1 MRFFFAYLLL
11 GIIAVVYARP
21 LNDPRR
27 DLIIESRTHWYVRS
41 QGDTNAK
48 ANGVN
53 GHANG
58 VNGHTNGVQAL
69 QAERPFIVLI
79 GDAGDIVR
87 GRSIT
92 DPPVP
97 RRIQERLEAY
107 FLRDHYFQCDIRFTR
122 GTAYMLQDVEAAFTF
137 QYQWHGMPEWEDG
150 NLARG
155 E

>member
-11 GIIAVVYARP
+11 WIIAVVYARP

-27 DLIIESRTHWYVRS
+27 DLIIDSRTHWYVRS

-48 ANGVN
+48 ANGGVN

-58 VNGHTNGVQAL
+58 VNGHTNGNDWRHISCETIIFNVTSVSQVA
-69 QAERPFIVLI
+69 QLI
-79 GDAGDIVR
+79 CYR
-87 GRSIT
+87 MSRQPSLSNT
-92 DPPVP
+92 N
-97 RRIQERLEAY
+97 
-107 FLRDHYFQCDIRFTR
+107 
-122 GTAYMLQDVEAAFTF
+122 GTVCLI
-137 QYQWHGMPEWEDG
+137 PEWEDG